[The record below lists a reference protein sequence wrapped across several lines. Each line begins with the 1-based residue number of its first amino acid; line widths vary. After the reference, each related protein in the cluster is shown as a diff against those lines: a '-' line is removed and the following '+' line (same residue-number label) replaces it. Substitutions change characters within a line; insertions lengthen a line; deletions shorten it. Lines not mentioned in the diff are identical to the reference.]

1 MGGLAPGPEVKMAR
15 SSETVLQ
22 LGSKTLAGLGLA
34 LTKEE
39 RIRLPHFKSAGKSSE
54 NVCGVIVGEH
64 FTFLSTINLTVIY
77 YKILQFYLL

>member
-1 MGGLAPGPEVKMAR
+1 MARR

-22 LGSKTLAGLGLA
+22 LGSKTLAGLELA

-54 NVCGVIVGEH
+54 YVWCVISG
-64 FTFLSTINLTVIY
+64 
-77 YKILQFYLL
+77 